1 MDSIVK
7 ENILPKAE
15 LCQDYNLPIAKIEI
29 IRYKKNPRILI
40 RNESNI
46 LPASVYKKNNNLTH
60 DIEIIDSNTKKEKG
74 DIYYN
79 FF

>member
-1 MDSIVK
+1 MNSIVK

-29 IRYKKNPRILI
+29 IRYKKN
-40 RNESNI
+40 
-46 LPASVYKKNNNLTH
+46 NNLTH
-60 DIEIIDSNTKKEKG
+60 DIEIIDSNTKKEEG